1 MVDGKPATQ
10 ARRHEPPPVGSALRR
25 IVANP
30 DAFAAEAWGRRPHRD
45 HHCEGFRD
53 LLSVEAIDRLLESAR
68 RPGFRVVSGG
78 RTLAPSEYTKT
89 VRMGGTSL
97 DDAASP
103 ARIADLFDAG
113 ATLVMQGL
121 ERTHEP
127 LRVFTRQL
135 ATELSHSVQANAYL
149 SPGGGAKGLG
159 RHADEHDVF
168 VLQVEGDK
176 RWDVE
181 GLGELTMTAGDVL
194 YMPRATQ
201 HVAHTDGAPSLHIT
215 IGVATATYRDV
226 LRRAVERAAVDC
238 ERPTLDQRLPLGFAR
253 LESGA
258 TGLSDGIAAAIS
270 ELVDHFQHVK
280 PDEIVDEEQGRVE
293 RRLAPRRS
301 LRPAFDAA
309 ELTLATPVRT
319 VESRPMSLSTDPD
332 QLVID
337 LDDRRIRMPL
347 SAQAAVQQL
356 VESGVTTPGDL
367 PDLSNESRLV
377 VVRRLIREGAVMVD
391 RRD

>member
-1 MVDGKPATQ
+1 MVVGKPSEKAPPE
-10 ARRHEPPPVGSALRR
+10 ARSALERL
-25 IVANP
+25 VSDP
-30 DAFAAEAWGRRPHRD
+30 TSFAAAAWGLRPHRD
-45 HHCEGFRD
+45 HRRQGFHD

-68 RPGFRVVSGG
+68 RPGFRVVSEG
-78 RTLAPSEYTKT
+78 RTLSASEYTKT

-103 ARIADLFDAG
+103 ARIVDLFDAG

-135 ATELSHSVQANAYL
+135 ATELSHTVQANAYL

-168 VLQVEGDK
+168 VLQIEGVK
-176 RWDVE
+176 QWDID
-181 GLGELTMTAGDVL
+181 GLGAFTMAAGDVA
-194 YMPRATQ
+194 YMPRGTQ
-201 HVAHTDGAPSLHIT
+201 HAAHTDGAPSLHVT

-226 LRRAVERAAVDC
+226 LRRAVDRASIDAEQPV
-238 ERPTLDQRLPLGFAR
+238 LDRRLPLGYAR
-253 LESGA
+253 DERGA
-258 TGLSDGIAAAIS
+258 IDLSDGIAAAIS

-280 PDEIVDEEQGRVE
+280 PDEIVDLEQARVQ
-293 RRLAPRRS
+293 RRLQPKRS

-309 ELTLATPVRT
+309 ALTLATPVRT
-319 VESRPMSLSTDPD
+319 VESRPMSLSTELDE
-332 QLVID
+332 LVID
-337 LDDRRIRMPL
+337 LDDRRIRMPV
-347 SAQAAVQQL
+347 SALAAVQHL
-356 VESGVTTPGDL
+356 VEGCVTTPGDL

-377 VVRRLIREGAVMVD
+377 VVRRLIREGAVVVHRED
-391 RRD
+391 